1 MVQTAVQ
8 ADEPSTEASPFG
20 AQFDMPP
27 AKTAKKVR
35 KPKANGEPVLDL
47 ATLEEKLAI
56 SFDVQLPDPED
67 TEISAYDFQ
76 QQIEL
81 AWQVCDRL
89 DLQTDVWRG
98 KILRAVRDRERTSE
112 PGKGLGFLNW
122 LKDREMSKSTAY
134 GLIDL
139 AECAD
144 RMIDDGYLEPEDVN
158 KFTKRA
164 FMETARSSTE
174 VQQVIAD
181 SAKQGKRITR
191 REVKQLSDEWV
202 AMTSDLIPEELRV
215 KATDQSIPPRYIA
228 PLVKQM
234 ERLPE
239 VHQDTIREA
248 MAENP
253 DLGTLKQV
261 TAEARY
267 LARYLEGANQVQALN
282 DSNVDLELALEE
294 ALRLGVLNTTAELVN
309 QSSILEGA
317 IAKLYGSWRKMNQLS
332 ERLYIDT
339 GASTPHLRG
348 LLGRLDQLCGETV
361 EITIGDPN
369 GEGFSRT
376 IKLTI
381 EESGETNSNQLDAAE
396 ITVSGNTTVSSSVNT
411 NANVNISADTPV
423 EPEDDLEEDD
433 LGDW

>member
-1 MVQTAVQ
+1 MAQTTVQ
-8 ADEPSTEASPFG
+8 ADEPSKVPLTDVFQDASQFE
-20 AQFDMPP
+20 AQFDMSPVK
-27 AKTAKKVR
+27 ATKKVQNL
-35 KPKANGEPVLDL
+35 KAIGEPGLDL

-56 SFDVQLPDPED
+56 NFDVQLPDPED

-98 KILRAVRDRERTSE
+98 KILRAMRDRERTSE
-112 PGKGLGFLNW
+112 PGNGVGFLNW
-122 LKDREMSKSTAY
+122 LKDRDMSKSTAY

-144 RMIDDGYLEPEDVN
+144 RMIDEGYLEADDVN

-164 FMETARSSTE
+164 FMETAQSSSE

-191 REVKQLSDEWV
+191 RDVKQLSDEWV
-202 AMTSDLIPEELRV
+202 AMTSDLIPEELRL
-215 KATDQSIPPRYIA
+215 KAADQSIPPRYIA

-234 ERLPE
+234 KRLPE
-239 VHQDTIREA
+239 IHQDTIREA
-248 MAENP
+248 VAENP
-253 DLGTLKQV
+253 SLGTLKQV

-267 LARYLEGANQVQALN
+267 LARYLEGTNQVQVLN
-282 DSNVDLELALEE
+282 NSNVDLELALEE
-294 ALRLGVLNTTAELVN
+294 ALRLGILNTTAELVN
-309 QSSILEGA
+309 QSGILEGT

-332 ERLYIDT
+332 ERLYVDT

-369 GEGFSRT
+369 GEGFSR
-376 IKLTI
+376 IIRLTI
-381 EESGETNSNQLDAAE
+381 EESDERNPIDLDSTEISTNGNPD
-396 ITVSGNTTVSSSVNT
+396 VSANT
-411 NANVNISADTPV
+411 NVSENIIADPDD
-423 EPEDDLEEDD
+423 DDLSE
-433 LGDW
+433 W

>member
-1 MVQTAVQ
+1 MVQTTVQ
-8 ADEPSTEASPFG
+8 ADEPSIVPSTDGSQDGSQFE
-20 AQFDMPP
+20 AQFDIPHVK
-27 AKTAKKVR
+27 ATKKVR
-35 KPKANGEPVLDL
+35 KPKTNGEPVLDL

-76 QQIEL
+76 KQIEL

-98 KILRAVRDRERTSE
+98 KILRAVRDRERISE
-112 PGKGLGFLNW
+112 SGNGLGFLNW
-122 LKDREMSKSTAY
+122 LKDREISRSTAY
-134 GLIDL
+134 NLIDL

-144 RMIDDGYLEPEDVN
+144 LMIDEGYLEAEDVN

-164 FMETARSSTE
+164 FMETAKSSTE

-215 KATDQSIPPRYIA
+215 KAADQTIPPRYIA

-234 ERLPE
+234 ERLPV

-248 MAENP
+248 VAENP

-282 DSNVDLELALEE
+282 NSNVDLELALEE

-309 QSSILEGA
+309 QSGILEGT

-332 ERLYIDT
+332 ERLYVDT

-376 IKLTI
+376 IRLTI
-381 EESGETNSNQLDAAE
+381 EESGEMNSSQLDATE
-396 ITVSGNTTVSSSVNT
+396 ISISENT
-411 NANVNISADTPV
+411 NVSANINVSEDTIV
-423 EPEDDLEEDD
+423 DPEDDD
-433 LGDW
+433 LGEW

>member
-1 MVQTAVQ
+1 MVQTEVQ
-8 ADEPSTEASPFG
+8 ADGPSTDGSQFE
-20 AQFDMPP
+20 AQFDIPP
-27 AKTAKKVR
+27 VKATKKVR
-35 KPKANGEPVLDL
+35 KPRNGEPILDL

-67 TEISAYDFQ
+67 TEISAHDFQ

-98 KILRAVRDRERTSE
+98 KILRAVRDRERGSE

-122 LKDREMSKSTAY
+122 LKDREISRSTAY

-144 RMIDDGYLEPEDVN
+144 RMIDEGYLEAEDVN

-164 FMETARSSTE
+164 FMETARSSNE

-215 KATDQSIPPRYIA
+215 KAADQSIPPRYIA

-248 MAENP
+248 VAENP

-282 DSNVDLELALEE
+282 DSNIDLELALEE
-294 ALRLGVLNTTAELVN
+294 ALRLGVLNTAAELVN
-309 QSSILEGA
+309 QSGILEGA
-317 IAKLYGSWRKMNQLS
+317 IAKLYASWRKMNQLS
-332 ERLYIDT
+332 ERLYVDT

-376 IKLTI
+376 IRLTI
-381 EESGETNSNQLDAAE
+381 EESGEMNLSELEATE
-396 ITVSGNTTVSSSVNT
+396 IH
-411 NANVNISADTPV
+411 ISANINVSANTDV
-423 EPEDDLEEDD
+423 AEDIIADLENDD
-433 LGDW
+433 LGEW

>member
-1 MVQTAVQ
+1 
-8 ADEPSTEASPFG
+8 
-20 AQFDMPP
+20 
-27 AKTAKKVR
+27 
-35 KPKANGEPVLDL
+35 
-47 ATLEEKLAI
+47 
-56 SFDVQLPDPED
+56 
-67 TEISAYDFQ
+67 
-76 QQIEL
+76 
-81 AWQVCDRL
+81 
-89 DLQTDVWRG
+89 VWRG

-134 GLIDL
+134 SLIDL

-144 RMIDDGYLEPEDVN
+144 RMIDDGYLEAEDVN

-164 FMETARSSTE
+164 FMETAKSSSE

-215 KATDQSIPPRYIA
+215 KAADQSIPPRYIA

-248 MAENP
+248 VAENP

-294 ALRLGVLNTTAELVN
+294 ALRLGVLNTAAELVN
-309 QSSILEGA
+309 QSGILEGA

-332 ERLYIDT
+332 ERLYVDT

-376 IKLTI
+376 IRLTI
-381 EESGETNSNQLDAAE
+381 EESGEMNSNQLDASE
-396 ITVSGNTTVSSSVNT
+396 ITVNASINTHTNT
-411 NANVNISADTPV
+411 HTNTSDNILVD
-423 EPEDDLEEDD
+423 PEDED
-433 LGDW
+433 LGEW

>member
-1 MVQTAVQ
+1 MVQTAAQ
-8 ADEPSTEASPFG
+8 ADTPSTKASQFE
-20 AQFDMPP
+20 AQFDMVP
-27 AKTAKKVR
+27 AKATKKAR
-35 KPKANGEPVLDL
+35 KSKANGEPVLDL
-47 ATLEEKLAI
+47 AALEEKLAI

-134 GLIDL
+134 SLIDL

-144 RMIDDGYLEPEDVN
+144 RMIDDGYLEAEDVN

-164 FMETARSSTE
+164 FMETAKSSSE

-215 KATDQSIPPRYIA
+215 KAADQSIPPRYIA

-248 MAENP
+248 VAENP

-267 LARYLEGANQVQALN
+267 LARYLEGANQVQALS

-294 ALRLGVLNTTAELVN
+294 ALRLGVLNTAAELVN
-309 QSSILEGA
+309 QSGILEGT

-332 ERLYIDT
+332 ERLYVDT

-376 IKLTI
+376 IRLTI
-381 EESGETNSNQLDAAE
+381 EESDEMNSNQLDATE
-396 ITVSGNTTVSSSVNT
+396 IS
-411 NANVNISADTPV
+411 ISATTSVSVDTNLSTNINID
-423 EPEDDLEEDD
+423 PEDDD
-433 LGDW
+433 LGEW

>member
-1 MVQTAVQ
+1 MVQTEVQ
-8 ADEPSTEASPFG
+8 AEGSSTDGSQFE

-27 AKTAKKVR
+27 VKATKKVR
-35 KPKANGEPVLDL
+35 KPKANGEPILDL

-67 TEISAYDFQ
+67 TEISAHDFQ

-98 KILRAVRDRERTSE
+98 KILRAVRDRERGSE

-122 LKDREMSKSTAY
+122 LKDREISRSTAY

-144 RMIDDGYLEPEDVN
+144 RMIDEGYLEVEDVN

-164 FMETARSSTE
+164 FMETARSSNE

-215 KATDQSIPPRYIA
+215 KAADQSIPPRYIA

-248 MAENP
+248 VAENP

-282 DSNVDLELALEE
+282 DSNIDLELALEE
-294 ALRLGVLNTTAELVN
+294 ALRLGVLNTAAELVN
-309 QSSILEGA
+309 QSGILEGA
-317 IAKLYGSWRKMNQLS
+317 IAKLYASWRKMNQLS
-332 ERLYIDT
+332 ERLYVDT

-376 IKLTI
+376 IRLTI
-381 EESGETNSNQLDAAE
+381 EESGEMNLSELEATE
-396 ITVSGNTTVSSSVNT
+396 ILISANT
-411 NANVNISADTPV
+411 NVSPNTNVA
-423 EPEDDLEEDD
+423 EDIIADLENDD
-433 LGDW
+433 LGEW

>member
-1 MVQTAVQ
+1 MVQAAAQ
-8 ADEPSTEASPFG
+8 ADTPPTKASQFE
-20 AQFDMPP
+20 AQFDIAPVKP
-27 AKTAKKVR
+27 TKKAR

-47 ATLEEKLAI
+47 AALEEKLAI

-122 LKDREMSKSTAY
+122 LKDREISRSTAY
-134 GLIDL
+134 SLIDL

-144 RMIDDGYLEPEDVN
+144 RMIDDGYLEAEDVN

-164 FMETARSSTE
+164 FMETAKSSTE

-215 KATDQSIPPRYIA
+215 KAADQSIPPRYIA

-239 VHQDTIREA
+239 IHQDTIREA
-248 MAENP
+248 VAENP

-294 ALRLGVLNTTAELVN
+294 ALRLGVLNTAAELVN
-309 QSSILEGA
+309 QSGILEGA

-332 ERLYIDT
+332 ERLYVDT

-381 EESGETNSNQLDAAE
+381 EESGEMNSNQLDATE
-396 ITVSGNTTVSSSVNT
+396 ISISTTMS
-411 NANVNISADTPV
+411 ASADMNLSTNINID
-423 EPEDDLEEDD
+423 PEDDD
-433 LGDW
+433 LGEW

>member
-1 MVQTAVQ
+1 MVQTAAQ
-8 ADEPSTEASPFG
+8 ADTPSREASQFE
-20 AQFDMPP
+20 AQFDTPP
-27 AKTAKKVR
+27 VKVTKKAR
-35 KPKANGEPVLDL
+35 QPKANGEPVLDL
-47 ATLEEKLAI
+47 AALEEKLAI

-122 LKDREMSKSTAY
+122 LKDREISRSTAY
-134 GLIDL
+134 SLIDL

-144 RMIDDGYLEPEDVN
+144 RMIDDGYLEAEDVN

-164 FMETARSSTE
+164 FMETARSSPE
-174 VQQVIAD
+174 VQQVIID
-181 SAKQGKRITR
+181 SAKQGKHITR

-215 KATDQSIPPRYIA
+215 KAADQSIPPRYIA

-248 MAENP
+248 VAENP

-282 DSNVDLELALEE
+282 DSNIDLELALEE
-294 ALRLGVLNTTAELVN
+294 ALRLGVLNTAAELVN
-309 QSSILEGA
+309 QSGILEGA

-332 ERLYIDT
+332 ERLYVDT

-369 GEGFSRT
+369 GEGFSR
-376 IKLTI
+376 IIRLTI
-381 EESGETNSNQLDAAE
+381 EESGEMNSNQLDASE
-396 ITVSGNTTVSSSVNT
+396 ITVSANT
-411 NANVNISADTPV
+411 NTSTIINPSADTLV
-423 EPEDDLEEDD
+423 ELEDED
-433 LGDW
+433 LGEW

>member
-1 MVQTAVQ
+1 MVQTAAQ
-8 ADEPSTEASPFG
+8 ADMPPTTASQFE
-20 AQFDMPP
+20 AQFDIAPVK
-27 AKTAKKVR
+27 ATKKAR
-35 KPKANGEPVLDL
+35 NPKANGEPVLDL
-47 ATLEEKLAI
+47 AALEEKLAI

-98 KILRAVRDRERTSE
+98 KILRAVRDRERISE

-122 LKDREMSKSTAY
+122 LKDREISRSTAY
-134 GLIDL
+134 SLIDL

-144 RMIDDGYLEPEDVN
+144 RMIDDGYLEAEDVN

-164 FMETARSSTE
+164 FMETAKSSTE

-215 KATDQSIPPRYIA
+215 KAADQSIPPRYIA

-239 VHQDTIREA
+239 IHQDTIREA
-248 MAENP
+248 VAENP

-282 DSNVDLELALEE
+282 DSNIDLELALEE
-294 ALRLGVLNTTAELVN
+294 ALRLGVLNTAAELVN
-309 QSSILEGA
+309 QSGILEGA

-332 ERLYIDT
+332 ERLYVDT

-381 EESGETNSNQLDAAE
+381 EESGEMNSNQVDASE
-396 ITVSGNTTVSSSVNT
+396 ISISATMSGSADINLSTNT
-411 NANVNISADTPV
+411 NIDS
-423 EPEDDLEEDD
+423 EDDD
-433 LGDW
+433 LGEW